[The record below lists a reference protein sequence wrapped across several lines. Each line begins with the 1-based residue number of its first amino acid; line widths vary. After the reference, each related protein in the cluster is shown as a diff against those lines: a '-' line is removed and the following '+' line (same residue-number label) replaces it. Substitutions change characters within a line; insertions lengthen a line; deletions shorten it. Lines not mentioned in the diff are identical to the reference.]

1 MFLRIWIFMLLINTG
16 FAISSA
22 IFGIDLCS
30 ADPNFACSKILNT
43 ASLGHFSTNATSGQ
57 PQINDTTST
66 AGIMTNLPTENGS
79 LSFITTPFD
88 YIAQFTQLVSYGTF
102 IIINGF
108 TGGYIFNVLG
118 HIAVLPNNN
127 AGFIILQAGF
137 ETVMIA
143 LFLVWLFYMISGR
156 FASGGSL

>member
-1 MFLRIWIFMLLINTG
+1 MFLRIWIFMLLVNTG

-30 ADPNFACSKILNT
+30 ADPNFTCSKILDS
-43 ASLGHFSTNATSGQ
+43 ASLGHFSENATSGQ

-66 AGIMTNLPTENGS
+66 AGILTNIPTQNGS
-79 LSFITTPFD
+79 NFLTD
-88 YIAQFTQLVSYGTF
+88 AYGYISQFTQIASYATF
-102 IIINGF
+102 IVINGF

-118 HIAVLPNNN
+118 HIALLPNNN

-137 ETVMIA
+137 ETAMIA
-143 LFLVWLFYMISGR
+143 LFLVWSFYMISGR